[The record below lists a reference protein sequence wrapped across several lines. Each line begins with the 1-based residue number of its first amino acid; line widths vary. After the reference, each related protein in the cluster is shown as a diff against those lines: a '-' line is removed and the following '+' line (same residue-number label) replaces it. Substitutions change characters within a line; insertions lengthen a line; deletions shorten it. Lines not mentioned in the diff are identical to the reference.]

1 MLPLSIGVLLFPTSR
16 GYWMSEYSHIKLLIC
31 FYLRPWT
38 ASLFAIVRK
47 TRDLSPVVWPHEWL
61 KPEKFCYLAG
71 TFTTWLLL
79 DPGCHKHSPCQH
91 HTSIT
96 PPTSHLPSFHFEI
109 LNLLELLPARGYS
122 ILKGINYAHKFVA
135 GCAIVV
141 LIAAPSCSVIKYR
154 ITHTRR
160 GKPKY
165 QGRGTRD
172 EGRRTWDAG
181 LGLRWLSI
189 FSARWDT

>member
-1 MLPLSIGVLLFPTSR
+1 MAETGEVLLSGRYIHNLIATGSWLPQALPMPTP
-16 GYWMSEYSHIKLLIC
+16 Y
-31 FYLRPWT
+31 
-38 ASLFAIVRK
+38 
-47 TRDLSPVVWPHEWL
+47 
-61 KPEKFCYLAG
+61 
-71 TFTTWLLL
+71 
-79 DPGCHKHSPCQH
+79 QH
-91 HTSIT
+91 NP

-181 LGLRWLSI
+181 LGLR
-189 FSARWDT
+189 